1 MTTQKTLTPFTAAE
15 LELCFQVL
23 NHSLAHPCHK
33 CLELEAL
40 TDKVNFF
47 RLKAKGIQENNM
59 TKVFPHGI
67 KKKTT
72 SKFEETSTDTAVVD
86 IPMPTSEVLRKLEAK
101 SQVGTR
107 TENKRKYNKNPK
119 PPFGLS

>member
-47 RLKAKGIQENNM
+47 RLKAKGLQENNI

-72 SKFEETSTDTAVVD
+72 SKFEEASTDTAVVD
-86 IPMPTSEVLRKLEAK
+86 IPRPASELLSRLEAA

-107 TENKRKYNKNPK
+107 TENKRKYTKSPKNN
-119 PPFGLS
+119 FLS

>member
-23 NHSLAHPCHK
+23 NHSLSHPCHK

-47 RLKAKGIQENNM
+47 RLKAKGLQENNI

-72 SKFEETSTDTAVVD
+72 SKFEEASTDTAVVD
-86 IPMPTSEVLRKLEAK
+86 IPMPTSELLRKLEEK

-107 TENKRKYNKNPK
+107 TENKRKYTKSPKNN
-119 PPFGLS
+119 FLS